1 MEQANPMPKRKPKA
15 TRAPGAGRPRKY
27 GEELETMTVKFP
39 KSYMAMLRELGE
51 IDGASINE
59 VLIGIVR
66 DSVQY
71 RLRYGGK

>member
-1 MEQANPMPKRKPKA
+1 MAKKKPKA

-27 GEELETMTVKFP
+27 GEKLIPLAVKLPESQVEL
-39 KSYMAMLRELGE
+39 LRELGE

-71 RLRYGGK
+71 RLRYGK